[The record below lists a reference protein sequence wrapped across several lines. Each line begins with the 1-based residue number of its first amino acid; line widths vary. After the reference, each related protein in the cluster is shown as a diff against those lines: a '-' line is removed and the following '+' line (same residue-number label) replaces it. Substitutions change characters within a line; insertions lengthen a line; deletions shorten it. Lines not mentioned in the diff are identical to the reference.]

1 MKYII
6 FFGFFYSDIEWPSV
20 PFGLV
25 NMDFGMSS
33 FDGDHNRDKHDH
45 YSD

>member
-1 MKYII
+1 MN
-6 FFGFFYSDIEWPSV
+6 FLAVFTQDIEWPTV
-20 PFGLV
+20 PFGLG